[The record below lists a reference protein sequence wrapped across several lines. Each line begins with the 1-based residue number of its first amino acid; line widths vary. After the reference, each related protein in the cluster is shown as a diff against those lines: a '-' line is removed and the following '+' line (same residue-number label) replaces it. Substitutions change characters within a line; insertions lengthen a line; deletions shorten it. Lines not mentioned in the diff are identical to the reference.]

1 MSKIFEALQ
10 RSVSERTGFPLSEAP
25 DVATELLQETE
36 RLHRSVSAPAEFP
49 LPTEPSI
56 APELLQEQAKPA
68 GLRSCSTLVPNVT
81 PESRAVAITDQGS
94 VAAEKFRL
102 LAVRLRNLRQRRE
115 LKRVLITSA
124 VPDEGK
130 SVVAV
135 NLASTLARYKQLR
148 ILLIEGDIRRP
159 RIRTSLGL
167 PAMKGLSE
175 WLRSDIPAS
184 EVIYEIHPP
193 GLKLWLLPAGE
204 PLTEP
209 LELMQSGR
217 LAALMDSLN
226 DSFDWIIID
235 STPILPVADTSFWA
249 RLSHGIMMVV
259 REGTTEKRQLKKALE
274 AIEGSPLLGVV
285 LNSCTNSEHR
295 SYYTY
300 YNSSPVETGSE
311 QEK

>member
-36 RLHRSVSAPAEFP
+36 RLHRAVVTTAEFP

-56 APELLQEQAKPA
+56 APELLQEKGKPA
-68 GLRSCSTLVPNVT
+68 GLRSCATLVPSLT
-81 PESRAVAITDQGS
+81 PESRVVAITDPSSG
-94 VAAEKFRL
+94 AAEKFRL

-135 NLASTLARYKQLR
+135 NLASTLARYRQLR
-148 ILLIEGDIRRP
+148 ILLVEGDIRRP

-184 EVIYEIHPP
+184 EVIYEVNPP
-193 GLKLWLLPAGE
+193 GVKFWLLPAGE
-204 PLTEP
+204 PLAEP

-217 LAALMDSLN
+217 LAELMDHLSE
-226 DSFDWIIID
+226 SFDLIIID

-249 RLSHGIMMVV
+249 RLSHGILMVV
-259 REGTTEKRQLKKALE
+259 REGKTEKRQLQKALE

-285 LNSCTNSEHR
+285 LNSCTNTEHK

-300 YNSSPVETGSE
+300 YNGSQVETGSE